1 MLRGVYFSSYS
12 RFPYL
17 YDFLRILFEAAR
29 CLVGHTMDMRRFPQ
43 QKMGFKN
50 NELWNF

>member
-12 RFPYL
+12 RFPDL

-29 CLVGHTMDMRRFPQ
+29 YWVSHTIDMRRLPQ
-43 QKMGFKN
+43 QKMDFEN
-50 NELWNF
+50 NEL